1 MLDAIP
7 MFFSIY
13 IMTLIV
19 IGKKKVRKVKYNTT
33 GLVNSHSVVHLKL
46 FFDTRRKVRDKLA
59 Y

>member
-1 MLDAIP
+1 
-7 MFFSIY
+7 
-13 IMTLIV
+13 MTLIV

-59 Y
+59 TSERE